1 MTSIIRVIMD
11 RIVNLITNAVVD
23 KYGSLVEFAR
33 TAFIEDR
40 DFVNAVA
47 EDEDLATNVAA
58 IVRLDSVASSI
69 DLSDLAGEIDLS
81 DLAEAVDT
89 WTLAESVAENV
100 DEEAIAEHIDLNELA
115 GCIDLTALAGHVA
128 TLVPAPAAPE
138 PVVQP
143 TVEVG
148 EATAT
153 AVVDATVKAILAR
166 MEEMAASGEL
176 R

>member
-11 RIVNLITNAVVD
+11 RIVTLIRDAVVD

-40 DFVNAVA
+40 DFINAVA

-58 IVRLDSVASSI
+58 SIRADSVASFI
-69 DLSDLAGEIDLS
+69 ELSDLAAEIDMA
-81 DLAEAVDT
+81 DLAGEVDT

-115 GCIDLTALAGHVA
+115 GSIDLAALAGHVA
-128 TLVPAPAAPE
+128 TLMPAPAAPE

-148 EATAT
+148 DATAT
-153 AVVDATVKAILAR
+153 AVIDATVKAILAR
-166 MEEMAASGEL
+166 MEAMAESGDL

>member
-1 MTSIIRVIMD
+1 MTNIIRIIMD

-23 KYGSLVEFAR
+23 KYGSLIEFAR
-33 TAFIEDR
+33 AGFIEDR

-58 IVRLDSVASSI
+58 AVRLDSVASFI
-69 DLSDLAGEIDLS
+69 ELSDLAGEIDLS

-100 DEEAIAEHIDLNELA
+100 DEEAIAEHIDLSELA
-115 GCIDLTALAGHVA
+115 GCIDLEALAGHIS
-128 TLVPAPAAPE
+128 TLAPSPVAPE

-148 EATAT
+148 EATAA
-153 AVVDATVKAILAR
+153 AVIDATVKAIHSR
-166 MEEMAASGEL
+166 MEEMAASGDL